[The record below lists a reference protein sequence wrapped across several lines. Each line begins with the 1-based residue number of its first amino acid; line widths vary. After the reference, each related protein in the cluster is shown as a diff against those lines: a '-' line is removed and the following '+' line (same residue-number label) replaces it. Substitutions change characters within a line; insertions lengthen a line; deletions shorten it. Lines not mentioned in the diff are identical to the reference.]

1 MSTWLNT
8 QKKSLLPLKNKTN
21 KVQRRNRL
29 HRRLLLKNQSA
40 KKPKP
45 LKQMSKKDHYKKS

>member
-8 QKKSLLPLKNKTN
+8 QKKSLLLKNKKTN

-45 LKQMSKKDHYKKS
+45 LKQTSKKDHYKKS

>member
-1 MSTWLNT
+1 MSTWLST
-8 QKKSLLPLKNKTN
+8 KRKSLLLIKKKTN

-29 HRRLLLKNQSA
+29 HKRLLLKNQSA

-45 LKQMSKKDHYKKS
+45 LKQTSKKDHYKKS